1 MAVYKEGN
9 AVRIAVMIISLLLM
23 FGVGLQSCAVSF
35 GGALGGDETMEQGGA
50 VGILVA
56 LLFMVGGAFA
66 IPFPVVSLISF
77 LAAAFLGV
85 AAGATTS
92 FSDLSIW
99 GFVAFFL
106 AVLSFLGVLEK
117 TRKKERQQT
126 SRVT

>member
-1 MAVYKEGN
+1 
-9 AVRIAVMIISLLLM
+9 M

-35 GGALGGDETMEQGGA
+35 GGALGQDEMMKQGGA

-66 IPFPVVSLISF
+66 IPFPIVSLISF

-85 AAGATTS
+85 AAGATTA
-92 FSDLSIW
+92 FSDLTVW

-106 AVLSFLGVLEK
+106 AVLSFFGILEK
-117 TRKKERQQT
+117 IRKRERQQT
-126 SRVT
+126 SRVS